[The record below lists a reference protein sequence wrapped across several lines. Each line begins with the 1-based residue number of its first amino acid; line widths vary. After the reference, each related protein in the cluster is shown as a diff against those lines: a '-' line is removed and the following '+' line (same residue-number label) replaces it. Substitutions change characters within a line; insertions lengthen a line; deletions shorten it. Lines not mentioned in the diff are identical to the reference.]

1 MVWWMWVIL
10 IFAAMGLLAYILWFV
25 IPIITVWYLRRKAIK
40 YGMDKGNQLWQS
52 VTGDDD

>member
-1 MVWWMWVIL
+1 MVWWMWIVL
-10 IFAAMGLLAYILWFV
+10 TVAAMGLLAYILWFA

-40 YGMDKGNQLWQS
+40 YGMDKGNKLWQS

>member
-10 IFAAMGLLAYILWFV
+10 TVAAMGLLAYILWFA

-40 YGMDKGNQLWQS
+40 YGMDK
-52 VTGDDD
+52 